1 WQGAVIGGIVAGLNH
16 AMHEIDSPLDDDGG
30 GDGPV
35 PKKKN
40 NANERSG
47 SNQDK
52 RLSPGEIKKLKDAGW
67 DHSEKGVNGKGGGQK
82 DLWKDKNGNVYEK
95 PKNGKGPG
103 EPIGVNL
110 NNLSV
115 KVGVGAA
122 ILGGGLK
129 LLDYF
134 MSRAM
139 PVFMV
144 TPFMMQQSNP
154 NYYHKQ
160 QIEIH

>member
-1 WQGAVIGGIVAGLNH
+1 
-16 AMHEIDSPLDDDGG
+16 MHEIDSPLDDDGG

-144 TPFMMQQSNP
+144 THFMMQQSNP